1 MDRRVSGDWGGK
13 GERGGEDHLGA
24 ARWLPV
30 ILVSGE
36 VTFKA
41 AKRLYS
47 DVPHRGLL
55 IRSMS
60 AYFSGHLTMF
70 CTGGGTRGTDII
82 LQVNIPLELSPKQLT
97 SSLPTLS
104 PHRSRQLPFIC
115 GVQTDPEGALWRDP
129 PNYWEQIVWPAY
141 IEAHKHVFENG
152 NWENGASS
160 GDIKDLIIID
170 ELETGMTRAVNQ
182 VCEKLKQV
190 VYSN

>member
-1 MDRRVSGDWGGK
+1 
-13 GERGGEDHLGA
+13 
-24 ARWLPV
+24 
-30 ILVSGE
+30 
-36 VTFKA
+36 
-41 AKRLYS
+41 
-47 DVPHRGLL
+47 
-55 IRSMS
+55 MS
-60 AYFSGHLTMF
+60 AYFSGHLTTF
-70 CTGGGTRGTDII
+70 CTGGGTRGTVII